1 MIALGEI
8 SRKDLRKI
16 YEQIVDALENKVE
29 VEGKKIPLKLSAGV
43 VYIEPY
49 MTEPNMIRSRLTYA
63 VNHSRYDH
71 HGELVI
77 LTMRWA
83 EETISINLSL
93 LGLFINAQRVIL
105 TALSYFISRLQT
117 QEMEISAAWKLL

>member
-1 MIALGEI
+1 MLLTIQDMTI
-8 SRKDLRKI
+8 MVS
-16 YEQIVDALENKVE
+16 
-29 VEGKKIPLKLSAGV
+29 LS
-43 VYIEPY
+43 
-49 MTEPNMIRSRLTYA
+49 S
-63 VNHSRYDH
+63 
-71 HGELVI
+71 

-117 QEMEISAAWKLL
+117 QETEISAAWKLL